1 MPRTKDE
8 NQTNLGDFFSLI
20 KEEKKKKE
28 EEYQSLLG
36 DLNFV
41 LTELDKISKI
51 SNKKSSDIKESKKDI
66 EIKKEKEEI
75 KIEEPKIDINNL
87 FEELVVLKKKE
98 EKKKKKETQ
107 EIKAFE
113 NWLFNESIEVV
124 DEFVT
129 LNEDKQ
135 KISGSLIE
143 VPIKDY
149 EIPIEI
155 TFEEENKEEETN
167 EEINNIQNENEDLI
181 DEISNSSE
189 IENGEKI
196 EEENPSVSQVLKT
209 LKSLIKD
216 DNIVGEKNTEIE
228 SLKKEVRDLRNLL
241 YQGLRDISVQ
251 GGGGEVRLE
260 FMDDIDRASATV
272 NNKFLKYN
280 STTGKWEGS
289 DASGGG
295 GSLVTLSDVNTSNL
309 ANRRLLIYEASTS
322 TFVFVDP
329 SEVMDLADNIDD
341 DIIDYGTF

>member
-41 LTELDKISKI
+41 LTELDKVSKI

-66 EIKKEKEEI
+66 EI

-129 LNEDKQ
+129 LNKDKQ
-135 KISGSLIE
+135 ETSGSLIE

-181 DEISNSSE
+181 DEISDSSE

-228 SLKKEVRDLRNLL
+228 SLKKEVRYLRNLL

-289 DASGGG
+289 DASGG
-295 GSLVTLSDVNTSNL
+295 SLVTLSDVNTSNL

>member
-41 LTELDKISKI
+41 LTELDKVSKI

-66 EIKKEKEEI
+66 EI

-129 LNEDKQ
+129 LNKDKQ
-135 KISGSLIE
+135 ETSGSLIE

-181 DEISNSSE
+181 DEISDSSE

-228 SLKKEVRDLRNLL
+228 SLKKEVRYLRNLL

-289 DASGGG
+289 DASGG
-295 GSLVTLSDVNTSNL
+295 SLVTLSDVNTSNL
-309 ANRRLLIYEASTS
+309 ANRRLLVYEASTS